1 VNEFLA
7 GAGTDAPDVDEEEE
21 NITYRPSVTYEDMWA
36 KTILEADE
44 PDVMSNCQHI
54 LYFFYL
60 GRRCYADACIIR

>member
-1 VNEFLA
+1 MNEFLA

-44 PDVMSNCQHI
+44 PDVISSFAPF
-54 LYFFYL
+54 L
-60 GRRCYADACIIR
+60 

>member
-44 PDVMSNCQHI
+44 PDVMSTYSLFFRFI
-54 LYFFYL
+54 LVENARPML
-60 GRRCYADACIIR
+60 HN